1 MVERLT
7 LRRRTAREIPKNWVG
22 FRQCSHANVELNA
35 GVADGAGVVVD
46 AGEAGAL
53 DECDAWGTDIWDW
66 LEEPFSYFEH
76 LDSALLDLDV
86 QAELDASTAEENA
99 IDATCV

>member
-7 LRRRTAREIPKNWVG
+7 LRRRTAREMPRNCVG
-22 FRQCSHANVELNA
+22 FRQCSHVKVELNA
-35 GVADGAGVVVD
+35 GVADGVGVVVD

-53 DECDAWGTDIWDW
+53 DECDAWGTDIWDL

-76 LDSALLDLDV
+76 LDSALPDLDV
-86 QAELDASTAEENA
+86 QAELDTLTTEENA